1 MKKQNN
7 GKISIY
13 IALKI
18 LLSLKLYFYLLI
30 STPTANE
37 HIAAVKI
44 QTALRGFYTRQ
55 IFHSRIPGKTK
66 NLQITENLRK
76 SLNLVELNVH
86 ENALYLF
93 RYIIIL

>member
-1 MKKQNN
+1 MEKSV
-7 GKISIY
+7 I

-18 LLSLKLYFYLLI
+18 LLLNITKLFI

-55 IFHSRIPGKTK
+55 LFHSRIPGKTK

-93 RYIIIL
+93 RYNIII